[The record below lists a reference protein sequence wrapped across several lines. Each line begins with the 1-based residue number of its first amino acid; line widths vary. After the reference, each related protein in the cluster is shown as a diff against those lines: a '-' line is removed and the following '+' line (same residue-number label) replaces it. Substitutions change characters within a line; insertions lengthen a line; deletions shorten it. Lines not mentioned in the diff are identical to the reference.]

1 MARPPA
7 ELITSIENDQG
18 IVIELLAAEKN
29 YIVTYKN
36 KPINMRKVMPDLTRK
51 KTKYLKLSYAN
62 LGNCLARV
70 KQLNEQFMTD
80 DFGYIEFPGT

>member
-1 MARPPA
+1 MARPSA

-29 YIVTYKN
+29 YIVTYKGQ
-36 KPINMRKVMPDLTRK
+36 PINMRKVLPGLGKT

-62 LGNCLARV
+62 RGNCLARV

-80 DFGYIEFPGT
+80 DFSYIEFPQA